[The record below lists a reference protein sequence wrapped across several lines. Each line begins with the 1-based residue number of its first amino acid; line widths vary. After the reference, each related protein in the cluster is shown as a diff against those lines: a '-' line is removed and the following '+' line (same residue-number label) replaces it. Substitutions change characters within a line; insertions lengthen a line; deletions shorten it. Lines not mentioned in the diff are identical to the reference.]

1 MKVKINNQIK
11 IKILED
17 FSKLLCKEVNITL
30 NEFFYYF
37 HSTGL
42 EEEIEQ
48 MFSDSN
54 AKEIR
59 EFLFENLLI
68 YKFFTF
74 ENYQDD
80 NDKKASKQLIDYIKS
95 DGKIKPKLIKKQ
107 NKLGFKTKKKK
118 ASIDPNQMKLI

>member
-1 MKVKINNQIK
+1 MKINNQIR

-17 FSKLLCKEVNITL
+17 FSKLLYKETNITL

-48 MFSDSN
+48 MFSDSS
-54 AKEIR
+54 AKEIK

-74 ENYQDD
+74 ENYQED
-80 NDKKASKQLIDYIKS
+80 NDKKASQQLIDYIKS
-95 DGKIKPKLIKKQ
+95 DGKIKPKFIKKK

-118 ASIDPNQMKLI
+118 TSINPNQMKLI

>member
-1 MKVKINNQIK
+1 MTVKINNQIR

-17 FSKLLCKEVNITL
+17 FSKLLYKETNITL
-30 NEFFYYF
+30 NEYFYYF

-48 MFSDSN
+48 MFSDNS
-54 AKEIR
+54 AKKIK

-74 ENYQDD
+74 ENYQED
-80 NDKKASKQLIDYIKS
+80 NDKKASQQLIDYIKS
-95 DGKIKPKLIKKQ
+95 DGKIKPKFIKKK
-107 NKLGFKTKKKK
+107 NKLTFKTRKKK
-118 ASIDPNQMKLI
+118 ASIDPNQIELI

>member
-1 MKVKINNQIK
+1 MKINNQIR

-17 FSKLLCKEVNITL
+17 FSKLLYKETNITL
-30 NEFFYYF
+30 NEYFYYF

-48 MFSDSN
+48 MFSDSS
-54 AKEIR
+54 AKEIK

-74 ENYQDD
+74 ENYQED
-80 NDKKASKQLIDYIKS
+80 NDKKASQQLIDYIKS
-95 DGKIKPKLIKKQ
+95 DGKIKPKFIKKK

-118 ASIDPNQMKLI
+118 VSIDPNQMKLI

>member
-1 MKVKINNQIK
+1 MVVKINNQIK
-11 IKILED
+11 TKILRD
-17 FSKLLCKEVNITL
+17 FSKLLYKESNITL

-48 MFSDSN
+48 MFSDSS
-54 AKEIR
+54 AKEIK

-74 ENYQDD
+74 ENYQED
-80 NDKKASKQLIDYIKS
+80 NDKKASQQLIDYIKS
-95 DGKIKPKLIKKQ
+95 DGKIKPKFIKKK

-118 ASIDPNQMKLI
+118 ASINPNQMKLI

>member
-1 MKVKINNQIK
+1 MRVKINNQIK

-17 FSKLLCKEVNITL
+17 FSKLLYKEVNITL
-30 NEFFYYF
+30 NDFFYYF

-48 MFSDSN
+48 MFSDRS
-54 AKEIR
+54 AKEIK

>member
-1 MKVKINNQIK
+1 MSVKINNQIRV
-11 IKILED
+11 KILKD
-17 FSKLLCKEVNITL
+17 FSKLLYKETNITL
-30 NEFFYYF
+30 NEYFYYF

-48 MFSDSN
+48 MFSDSS
-54 AKEIR
+54 AKEIK

-74 ENYQDD
+74 ENYQED
-80 NDKKASKQLIDYIKS
+80 NDKKASQQLIDYIKS
-95 DGKIKPKLIKKQ
+95 DGKIKPKFIKKK

-118 ASIDPNQMKLI
+118 VSIDPNQMKLI

>member
-1 MKVKINNQIK
+1 MRVKINNQIK

-17 FSKLLCKEVNITL
+17 FSKLLYKEVNITL
-30 NEFFYYF
+30 NDFFYYF

-48 MFSDSN
+48 MFSDRS
-54 AKEIR
+54 AKEIK

-95 DGKIKPKLIKKQ
+95 DGKIKPKFIKKKS
-107 NKLGFKTKKKK
+107 KLDFKTKKKK

>member
-17 FSKLLCKEVNITL
+17 FSKLLYKEVNITL

-95 DGKIKPKLIKKQ
+95 DGKIKPKFIKKK

-118 ASIDPNQMKLI
+118 ASINPNQMKLI

>member
-1 MKVKINNQIK
+1 MKINNQIRV
-11 IKILED
+11 KILKD
-17 FSKLLCKEVNITL
+17 FSKLLYKETNITL

-48 MFSDSN
+48 MFSDSS
-54 AKEIR
+54 AKEIK

-74 ENYQDD
+74 ENYQED
-80 NDKKASKQLIDYIKS
+80 NDKKASQQLIDYIKS
-95 DGKIKPKLIKKQ
+95 DGKIKPKFVKKK
-107 NKLGFKTKKKK
+107 NKLGFKNKKKK
-118 ASIDPNQMKLI
+118 VSINPNQMKLI

>member
-1 MKVKINNQIK
+1 MTVKINNQIR

-17 FSKLLCKEVNITL
+17 FSKLLYKETNITL
-30 NEFFYYF
+30 NEYFYYF

-74 ENYQDD
+74 ENYQED
-80 NDKKASKQLIDYIKS
+80 NDKKASQQLKDYIKS
-95 DGKIKPKLIKKQ
+95 DGKIKPKFIKKK

-118 ASIDPNQMKLI
+118 VSIDPNQMKLI